1 MPKFRDLAGKTFG
14 RLTVRK
20 YENYGG
26 RGITIC
32 DEWKDNFAAFY
43 EYVSK
48 LEHFGEPGYSLD
60 RIDNGIPRIYAW
72 GVCQFRRLTIL
83 STHFNQPPRLATGRL
98 IQNSI
103 EPNPALHNDKAISRR
118 TVTASRRLKIEIKN

>member
-72 GVCQFRRLTIL
+72 GVCQSTRALADKYGLHISTIRRII
-83 STHFNQPPRLATGRL
+83 NEEA
-98 IQNSI
+98 
-103 EPNPALHNDKAISRR
+103 
-118 TVTASRRLKIEIKN
+118 